1 MTEKENFL
9 LETTLKNVLK
19 ENEIFVSSLK
29 IFTISIFQ
37 ILLLY
42 FFQDVNLFYMIV
54 QYILIVLNLYL
65 YQNLSLNFKRIN
77 RIEIQAIDND
87 ELDDNKLNRIDEN
100 FQSFP
105 ILIYINETLLI
116 ICFIFT
122 ISTFFYKSFFLINN
136 VLQKKDNNNG
146 QAVRTPPT
154 GRTGQ
159 EPPTGRTGQEPPTGR
174 TGQEP
179 PTGRTGQL
187 PPYRRN
193 RRESQSLQRKSI
205 DLYTQNEQMG
215 TLEYLRVLF
224 NPW

>member
-159 EPPTGRTGQEPPTGR
+159 EPPTGRTGQ
-174 TGQEP
+174 
-179 PTGRTGQL
+179 L

>member
-1 MTEKENFL
+1 MTEKENLL

-105 ILIYINETLLI
+105 ILIYINEFLLI

-122 ISTFFYKSFFLINN
+122 ITTFFYKSFFLINN
-136 VLQKKDNNNG
+136 FVKKKDNNVQVPELTVQTN
-146 QAVRTPPT
+146 
-154 GRTGQ
+154 Q
-159 EPPTGRTGQEPPTGR
+159 EQ
-174 TGQEP
+174 QD
-179 PTGRTGQL
+179 
-187 PPYRRN
+187 RRDH
-193 RRESQSLQRKSI
+193 RESHSLQMNSS
-205 DLYTQNEQMG
+205 DTQNNTQDEQMG
-215 TLEYLRVLF
+215 TLEYLALLF
-224 NPW
+224 NLI

>member
-1 MTEKENFL
+1 MTEKENLL

-105 ILIYINETLLI
+105 ILIYINEILLL

-122 ISTFFYKSFFLINN
+122 ITTFLYKSFFLINN
-136 VLQKKDNNNG
+136 FVKTTDNNNV
-146 QAVRTPPT
+146 QVPELTVQT
-154 GRTGQ
+154 KQEQQGR
-159 EPPTGRTGQEPPTGR
+159 RD
-174 TGQEP
+174 
-179 PTGRTGQL
+179 
-187 PPYRRN
+187 
-193 RRESQSLQRKSI
+193 RRESHSLQMNSI
-205 DLYTQNEQMG
+205 TSDTQDNTQDEQMG
-215 TLEYLRVLF
+215 TLGYLGLLF
-224 NPW
+224 NLI

>member
-1 MTEKENFL
+1 
-9 LETTLKNVLK
+9 
-19 ENEIFVSSLK
+19 
-29 IFTISIFQ
+29 
-37 ILLLY
+37 
-42 FFQDVNLFYMIV
+42 MIV

-122 ISTFFYKSFFLINN
+122 ISTFLYKSFFLINN
-136 VLQKKDNNNG
+136 FLKKKDNNNG
-146 QAVRTPPT
+146 QAVRTVTVPPT
-154 GRTGQ
+154 VRTV
-159 EPPTGRTGQEPPTGR
+159 PPTV
-174 TGQEP
+174 
-179 PTGRTGQL
+179 RTGQL
-187 PPYRRN
+187 PPDRRN

>member
-1 MTEKENFL
+1 MTEKENLL

-105 ILIYINETLLI
+105 ILIYINEILLI

-122 ISTFFYKSFFLINN
+122 ITTFLYKSFFLINN
-136 VLQKKDNNNG
+136 FVKTTDNNNV
-146 QAVRTPPT
+146 QVPELTVQT
-154 GRTGQ
+154 KQEQQGR
-159 EPPTGRTGQEPPTGR
+159 RD
-174 TGQEP
+174 
-179 PTGRTGQL
+179 
-187 PPYRRN
+187 
-193 RRESQSLQRKSI
+193 RRESHSLQMNSI
-205 DLYTQNEQMG
+205 TSDTQDNTQDEQMG
-215 TLEYLRVLF
+215 TLGYLGLLF
-224 NPW
+224 NLI

>member
-105 ILIYINETLLI
+105 ILIYLNEILLI

-122 ISTFFYKSFFLINN
+122 ISTFLYKSFFLINN
-136 VLQKKDNNNG
+136 FLKKKDNNNG
-146 QAVRTPPT
+146 QAVRTVTVPPT
-154 GRTGQ
+154 VRTV
-159 EPPTGRTGQEPPTGR
+159 PPTV
-174 TGQEP
+174 
-179 PTGRTGQL
+179 RTGQL
-187 PPYRRN
+187 PPDRRN

>member
-1 MTEKENFL
+1 MTEKENLL

-105 ILIYINETLLI
+105 ILIYINEFLLI

-122 ISTFFYKSFFLINN
+122 ISVFLWKSFFLINN
-136 VLQKKDNNNG
+136 FVKKKDNNVQVPELTVQTN
-146 QAVRTPPT
+146 QEQQ
-154 GRTGQ
+154 GR
-159 EPPTGRTGQEPPTGR
+159 RDH
-174 TGQEP
+174 
-179 PTGRTGQL
+179 
-187 PPYRRN
+187 
-193 RRESQSLQRKSI
+193 RESHSLQMNSVTS
-205 DLYTQNEQMG
+205 DTQDNTQDEQMG
-215 TLEYLRVLF
+215 TLEYLAFLF
-224 NPW
+224 NLI